1 MPDTEP
7 VDMEKKAYRV
17 REYAEAYGLDPMTL
31 YRAIY
36 RGELPAIK
44 VGRSIRITEEGFRS
58 FIKEANPRQKENE
71 G

>member
-1 MPDTEP
+1 
-7 VDMEKKAYRV
+7 MEKKGYRV

-44 VGRSIRITEEGFRS
+44 IGRSIRITEEGMAS
-58 FIKEANPRQKENE
+58 FIREANPQRKDEVK
-71 G
+71 